1 MDDSFK
7 RFSSKSCRVMGRLRR
22 LVVELQKRSLE
33 PPAPPSKRSH
43 PLRMRGL
50 EGVAIMDDDER
61 MMGEAVRFEI
71 DCDGC

>member
-1 MDDSFK
+1 MDDSFS
-7 RFSSKSCRVMGRLRR
+7 RFSSKSCRVIGRLRR

-33 PPAPPSKRSH
+33 PAPSKRSH